1 MVINMVDVIKFKE
14 PERCDYLYIDENN
27 KVHILLP
34 IVGGDEIGLD
44 NTCQTAVEL
53 ITFFYGSAHSGV
65 TKYSAEHQLS
75 EYKRQ
80 LEEDIKAINS
90 QKKISPHA
98 YDDLLKEKIE
108 RLQQIE
114 KYIELI
120 QVLKKQYDEKNDI
133 RQLRTGGIPQLPSGV
148 KEIIKSSEN
157 AFAVRLSP
165 YDNDKFTRF
174 DDPLFNVKRNI
185 SKYDTPSRQ
194 APIPI
199 YEGLGY
205 RLRSTLFPED
215 KTPTPINKKSLRDK
229 VKSTVLSHYKDEDR
243 IDGENKDEKLNELIT
258 NLQNE
263 LVKELVKSDPQY
275 SKLSLS
281 KDPRGKEINYDYLV
295 NSLMLVDNDS
305 EIGDWIDTIL
315 DATVDSTVWVAQ
327 ASSPFYDGA
336 KEISSDRDADK
347 ISIRVQY
354 LLAEAN
360 IYCKTNKLS
369 DANFGEF
376 FDKEPHA
383 TEIAKRVK
391 EGFTQGAEIEPIIYD
406 YINSNHAELG
416 LKSPLTGEQ
425 QQEITEKFTRHYNTI
440 KESPHFDEFFV
451 ADPDKKGNIFS
462 HQGRISCHFLDFFTR
477 QTKGKHPLGDLAS
490 HQEALQEGTS
500 NRLHHKNEVVA
511 QGYEKLDQFK
521 KEVVKLLAENKPKEL
536 LDYLVATSPTGVPN
550 YSMLSKETQNYIAY
564 NRNWPAIQKELEK
577 ATSIPESQKQDLS
590 RLLSRDNLQHDNLSA
605 ITWSKYSSKPL
616 LDVELNKIAEGL
628 ELTAK
633 IYNEKRGREWW
644 FKGSRNEARKTQC
657 EELQRVSKEINT
669 LLQSES
675 LTKSQV
681 LEKVLNSI
689 ETLDKIDRDISA
701 ESNWFQSTLQ
711 KEVRLF
717 RDQLK
722 DICQLDKYAFK
733 STKLDEIISLEMEE
747 QFQKIQDPAVQQI
760 VRDLPSHCHNDEA
773 IEFFK
778 TLNPEE
784 AAKVASYLSL
794 EYREINKSTDKKTL
808 LEQDI
813 PRLFKEVNTQ
823 LLSKLKEEKAIDEQV
838 HEKLSQLADKIAPEH
853 FTRNNIIKWSTNPE
867 KLEESNL
874 NELIKSVQSPTTKQ
888 TSKQFREAMGEITG
902 RNEPPTDTLGHT
914 I

>member
-1 MVINMVDVIKFKE
+1 MVDVIKFKE

-98 YDDLLKEKIE
+98 YDDLLKEKTE

-120 QVLKKQYDEKNDI
+120 QVLKKQYDEQNDI

-215 KTPTPINKKSLRDK
+215 KTPTPINKKSSK
-229 VKSTVLSHYKDEDR
+229 EKIVETVLAQVDADYMKDGDKEQ
-243 IDGENKDEKLNELIT
+243 KLEELKKLI
-258 NLQNE
+258 QQE
-263 LVKELVKSDPQY
+263 LVKIDSN
-275 SKLSLS
+275 LSVNMS
-281 KDPRGKEINYDYLV
+281 RDGKEVNLSYLDIV
-295 NSLMLVDNDS
+295 MALDDDS
-305 EIGDWIDTIL
+305 TIKDWIEGIIEVSIDP
-315 DATVDSTVWVAQ
+315 TVWEAQ

-336 KEISSDRDADK
+336 KEIKSDHEADR

-391 EGFTQGAEIEPIIYD
+391 EGFAQGAEIEPIIYD

-416 LKSPLTGEQ
+416 LKSPLTGKQ

-633 IYNEKRGREWW
+633 IYNAKRGREWW

-823 LLSKLKEEKAIDEQV
+823 LLSKLKEEKAIDEQF

-874 NELIKSVQSPTTKQ
+874 SEPIKSVQPPTTKQ
-888 TSKQFREAMGEITG
+888 TSIQFREAMGEITG
-902 RNEPPTDTLGHT
+902 RNEPPTDTLYTGV
-914 I
+914 IKK

>member
-1 MVINMVDVIKFKE
+1 MVDVIKFKE

-98 YDDLLKEKIE
+98 YDDLLKEKTE

-120 QVLKKQYDEKNDI
+120 QVLKKQYDEQNDI

-215 KTPTPINKKSLRDK
+215 KTPTPINKKSSK
-229 VKSTVLSHYKDEDR
+229 EKIVETVLAQVDADYMKDGDKEQ
-243 IDGENKDEKLNELIT
+243 KLEELKKLI
-258 NLQNE
+258 QQE
-263 LVKELVKSDPQY
+263 LVKIDSN
-275 SKLSLS
+275 LSVNMS
-281 KDPRGKEINYDYLV
+281 RDGKEVNLSYLDIV
-295 NSLMLVDNDS
+295 MALDDDS
-305 EIGDWIDTIL
+305 TIKDWIEGIIEVSIDP
-315 DATVDSTVWVAQ
+315 TVWEAQ

-336 KEISSDRDADK
+336 KEIKSDHEADR

-391 EGFTQGAEIEPIIYD
+391 EGFAQGAEIEPIIYD

-416 LKSPLTGEQ
+416 LKSPLTGKQ

-577 ATSIPESQKQDLS
+577 ATSIPESQKQDLL

-669 LLQSES
+669 LMQSES

-701 ESNWFQSTLQ
+701 ESNWFKVLC
-711 KEVRLF
+711 KR
-717 RDQLK
+717 
-722 DICQLDKYAFK
+722 K
-733 STKLDEIISLEMEE
+733 SGY
-747 QFQKIQDPAVQQI
+747 F
-760 VRDLPSHCHNDEA
+760 
-773 IEFFK
+773 
-778 TLNPEE
+778 
-784 AAKVASYLSL
+784 
-794 EYREINKSTDKKTL
+794 EIN
-808 LEQDI
+808 
-813 PRLFKEVNTQ
+813 
-823 LLSKLKEEKAIDEQV
+823 
-838 HEKLSQLADKIAPEH
+838 
-853 FTRNNIIKWSTNPE
+853 
-867 KLEESNL
+867 
-874 NELIKSVQSPTTKQ
+874 
-888 TSKQFREAMGEITG
+888 
-902 RNEPPTDTLGHT
+902 
-914 I
+914 

>member
-98 YDDLLKEKIE
+98 YDDLLKEKKE

-120 QVLKKQYDEKNDI
+120 QVLKKQYDEQNDI
-133 RQLRTGGIPQLPSGV
+133 KQLRTAGIPQLPSGV

-174 DDPLFNVKRNI
+174 DNPLFNVKRNI

-199 YEGLGY
+199 HEGLGY

-215 KTPTPINKKSLRDK
+215 KTPTPINKKSSK
-229 VKSTVLSHYKDEDR
+229 EKIVETVLAQVDADYMKDGDKEQ
-243 IDGENKDEKLNELIT
+243 KLNELKKLI
-258 NLQNE
+258 QQE
-263 LVKELVKSDPQY
+263 LVKIDSN
-275 SKLSLS
+275 LSVNMS
-281 KDPRGKEINYDYLV
+281 RDGKEVNLSYLDIV
-295 NSLMLVDNDS
+295 MALDDDS
-305 EIGDWIDTIL
+305 TIKDWIEGIIEVSIDP
-315 DATVDSTVWVAQ
+315 TVWEAQ

-336 KEISSDRDADK
+336 KEIKSDYEADRM
-347 ISIRVQY
+347 SIRIQY

-383 TEIAKRVK
+383 TEIAKRIR

-416 LKSPLTGEQ
+416 LKSPLSGEQ

-462 HQGRISCHFLDFFTR
+462 HQGRMSCHFLDFFTR
-477 QTKGKHPLGDLAS
+477 QTKGKHPLGDLAG
-490 HQEALQEGTS
+490 HQEALQEETS

-521 KEVVKLLAENKPKEL
+521 KEIVKLLAENKPKEL

-577 ATSIPESQKQDLS
+577 TTSIPESQKQDLS

-747 QFQKIQDPAVQQI
+747 QFQKIQDPTVQQI

-778 TLNPEE
+778 TLSPEE

-813 PRLFKEVNTQ
+813 PKLFKEVNTL

-838 HEKLSQLADKIAPEH
+838 HEKLSQLADKIPPEH
-853 FTRNNIIKWSTNPE
+853 FTRNNIKKWSATPE

-874 NELIKSVQSPTTKQ
+874 NELIKAVQGPSSQ
-888 TSKQFREAMGEITG
+888 TAKQFREAMGEITG
-902 RNEPPTDTLGHT
+902 RNEPPRDTHGHT

>member
-98 YDDLLKEKIE
+98 YDDLLKEKKE

-120 QVLKKQYDEKNDI
+120 QVLKKQYDEQNDI
-133 RQLRTGGIPQLPSGV
+133 RQLRTSGIPQLPSGV

-215 KTPTPINKKSLRDK
+215 KTPTPINKKSSK
-229 VKSTVLSHYKDEDR
+229 EKIIETVLAQVDADYMKDGDKEQ
-243 IDGENKDEKLNELIT
+243 KLEELKKLI
-258 NLQNE
+258 QQE
-263 LVKELVKSDPQY
+263 LVKIDSN
-275 SKLSLS
+275 LSVNMS
-281 KDPRGKEINYDYLV
+281 RDGKEINLSYLDIV
-295 NSLMLVDNDS
+295 MA
-305 EIGDWIDTIL
+305 L
-315 DATVDSTVWVAQ
+315 DDDSTIKEWIEGIIEVSIDPTVWEAQ

-336 KEISSDRDADK
+336 KEIKSDYEADRM
-347 ISIRVQY
+347 SIRIQY

-391 EGFTQGAEIEPIIYD
+391 EGFAQGAEIEPIIYD

-425 QQEITEKFTRHYNTI
+425 QQEITEKFTRHYSTI

-477 QTKGKHPLGDLAS
+477 QTKGKHPLGDLAG
-490 HQEALQEGTS
+490 HQEALQEETS

-577 ATSIPESQKQDLS
+577 STSMPESQKQDLA

-701 ESNWFQSTLQ
+701 ESNWYQSTLQ

-813 PRLFKEVNTQ
+813 PKLFKEVNTQ

-838 HEKLSQLADKIAPEH
+838 HEKLSQLADKIPPEH
-853 FTRNNIIKWSTNPE
+853 FTRNNIKKWSASPE

-874 NELIKSVQSPTTKQ
+874 NALIKSVQGPTTQ
-888 TSKQFREAMGEITG
+888 TAKQFREAMSEITG
-902 RNEPPTDTLGHT
+902 RNEPPKDTLGHT
-914 I
+914 M

>member
-1 MVINMVDVIKFKE
+1 MVDVIKFKE

-98 YDDLLKEKIE
+98 YDDLLKEKKE

-215 KTPTPINKKSLRDK
+215 KTPTPINKKSSK
-229 VKSTVLSHYKDEDR
+229 EKIVETVLAQVDADYMKDGDKEQ
-243 IDGENKDEKLNELIT
+243 KLEELKKLI
-258 NLQNE
+258 QQE
-263 LVKELVKSDPQY
+263 LVKIDSN
-275 SKLSLS
+275 LSVNMS
-281 KDPRGKEINYDYLV
+281 RDGKEVNLSYLDIV
-295 NSLMLVDNDS
+295 MALDDDS
-305 EIGDWIDTIL
+305 TIKDWIEGIIEVSIDP
-315 DATVDSTVWVAQ
+315 TVWEAQ

-336 KEISSDRDADK
+336 KEIKSDHEADRM
-347 ISIRVQY
+347 SIRVQY

-644 FKGSRNEARKTQC
+644 FKGSRNDARKTQC

-838 HEKLSQLADKIAPEH
+838 HEKLSQLADKIPPEH
-853 FTRNNIIKWSTNPE
+853 FTRNNIIKWSAIPE

-874 NELIKSVQSPTTKQ
+874 NELLKSVESPTTKQ

>member
-98 YDDLLKEKIE
+98 YDDLLNEKIE

-205 RLRSTLFPED
+205 RLRSTLFPGD
-215 KTPTPINKKSLRDK
+215 KTPTPINKKSSK
-229 VKSTVLSHYKDEDR
+229 EKIVETVLAQVDADYMKDGDKEQ
-243 IDGENKDEKLNELIT
+243 KLEELKKLI
-258 NLQNE
+258 QQE
-263 LVKELVKSDPQY
+263 LVKIDSN
-275 SKLSLS
+275 LSVNMS
-281 KDPRGKEINYDYLV
+281 RDGKEVNLSYLDIV
-295 NSLMLVDNDS
+295 MALDDDS
-305 EIGDWIDTIL
+305 TIKDWIEGIIEVSIDP
-315 DATVDSTVWVAQ
+315 SVWEAQ

-336 KEISSDRDADK
+336 KEIKSDHEADR

>member
-215 KTPTPINKKSLRDK
+215 KTPTPINKKSSK
-229 VKSTVLSHYKDEDR
+229 EKIVETVLAQVDADYMKDGDKEQ
-243 IDGENKDEKLNELIT
+243 KLEELKKLI
-258 NLQNE
+258 QQE
-263 LVKELVKSDPQY
+263 LVKIDSN
-275 SKLSLS
+275 LSVNMS
-281 KDPRGKEINYDYLV
+281 RDGKEVNLSYLDIV
-295 NSLMLVDNDS
+295 MALDDDS
-305 EIGDWIDTIL
+305 TIKDWIEGIIEVSIDP
-315 DATVDSTVWVAQ
+315 TVWEAQ

-336 KEISSDRDADK
+336 KEIKSDHEADR

-416 LKSPLTGEQ
+416 LKSPLTSEQ

-633 IYNEKRGREWW
+633 IYNAKRGREWW
-644 FKGSRNEARKTQC
+644 FKGSRNEARKAQC

-747 QFQKIQDPAVQQI
+747 QFQKIQDPVVQQI

-808 LEQDI
+808 LEEDI
-813 PRLFKEVNTQ
+813 PKLFKEVNTQ

-838 HEKLSQLADKIAPEH
+838 HEKLSQLADKIPPEH
-853 FTRNNIIKWSTNPE
+853 FTRNNIKRWSATPE

-874 NELIKSVQSPTTKQ
+874 NELIKSVQAPTTQ
-888 TSKQFREAMGEITG
+888 TAKQFREAMGEITG
-902 RNEPPTDTLGHT
+902 RNEPPRDTHGHT

>member
-1 MVINMVDVIKFKE
+1 MVDVIKFKE

-98 YDDLLKEKIE
+98 YDDLLKEKTE

-120 QVLKKQYDEKNDI
+120 QVLKKQYDEQNDI

-215 KTPTPINKKSLRDK
+215 KTPTPINKKSSK
-229 VKSTVLSHYKDEDR
+229 EKIVETVLAQVDADYMKDGDKEQ
-243 IDGENKDEKLNELIT
+243 KLEELKKLI
-258 NLQNE
+258 QQE
-263 LVKELVKSDPQY
+263 LVKIDSN
-275 SKLSLS
+275 LSVNMS
-281 KDPRGKEINYDYLV
+281 RDGKEVNLSYLDIV
-295 NSLMLVDNDS
+295 MALDDDS
-305 EIGDWIDTIL
+305 TIKDWIEGIIEVSIDP
-315 DATVDSTVWVAQ
+315 TVWEAQ

-336 KEISSDRDADK
+336 KEIKSDHEADR

-391 EGFTQGAEIEPIIYD
+391 EGFAQGAEIEPIIYD

-416 LKSPLTGEQ
+416 LKSPLTGKQ

-521 KEVVKLLAENKPKEL
+521 KEVVKLLAEDKPKEL
-536 LDYLVATSPTGVPN
+536 LDYLLTNSPTGVPN

-564 NRNWPAIQKELEK
+564 NRNWPAIQKELEQ
-577 ATSIPESQKQDLS
+577 TTNIPENQKQDLL
-590 RLLSRDNLQHDNLSA
+590 RLLSRDNLSHDNLSA

-633 IYNEKRGREWW
+633 IYNEKRGSEWW
-644 FKGSRNEARKTQC
+644 FKGSRNQARNTQC
-657 EELQRVSKEINT
+657 EELQRVAKEINA
-669 LLQSES
+669 LLQNET

-701 ESNWFQSTLQ
+701 ESNWFKSTLQ

-747 QFQKIQDPAVQQI
+747 QFQKIEDPVVQKI
-760 VRDLPSHCHNDEA
+760 VRDLPAHCHNDEA

-813 PRLFKEVNTQ
+813 PKLFKEVNAL

-838 HEKLSQLADKIAPEH
+838 HEKLSQLADKIPPEH
-853 FTRNNIIKWSTNPE
+853 FTRNNIIKWSATPE

-874 NELIKSVQSPTTKQ
+874 NELIKSVESPTTKQ

-902 RNEPPTDTLGHT
+902 RNEPPKDTLGHT

>member
-215 KTPTPINKKSLRDK
+215 KTPTPINKKSSK
-229 VKSTVLSHYKDEDR
+229 EKIVETVLAQVDADYMKDGDKEQ
-243 IDGENKDEKLNELIT
+243 KLEELKKLI
-258 NLQNE
+258 QQE
-263 LVKELVKSDPQY
+263 LVKIDSN
-275 SKLSLS
+275 LSVNMS
-281 KDPRGKEINYDYLV
+281 RDGKEVNLSYLDIV
-295 NSLMLVDNDS
+295 MALDDDS
-305 EIGDWIDTIL
+305 TIKDWIEGIIEVSIDP
-315 DATVDSTVWVAQ
+315 TVWEAQ

-336 KEISSDRDADK
+336 KEIKSDHEADR

-416 LKSPLTGEQ
+416 LKSPLTSEQ

-633 IYNEKRGREWW
+633 IYNAKRGREWW
-644 FKGSRNEARKTQC
+644 FKGSRNEARKAQC

-747 QFQKIQDPAVQQI
+747 QFQKIQDPVVQQI

-838 HEKLSQLADKIAPEH
+838 HEKLSQLADKIPPEH
-853 FTRNNIIKWSTNPE
+853 FTRNNIKRWSATPE

-874 NELIKSVQSPTTKQ
+874 NEPIKSVQSPTTKQ
-888 TSKQFREAMGEITG
+888 TSIQFREAMGEITG

>member
-174 DDPLFNVKRNI
+174 DNPLFNVKRNI

-215 KTPTPINKKSLRDK
+215 KTPTPINKKSSK
-229 VKSTVLSHYKDEDR
+229 EKIVETVLAQVDADYMKDGDKEQ
-243 IDGENKDEKLNELIT
+243 KLEELKKLI
-258 NLQNE
+258 QQE
-263 LVKELVKSDPQY
+263 LVKIDSN
-275 SKLSLS
+275 LSVNMS
-281 KDPRGKEINYDYLV
+281 RDGKEVNLSYLDIV
-295 NSLMLVDNDS
+295 MALDDDS
-305 EIGDWIDTIL
+305 TIKDWIEGIIEVSIDP
-315 DATVDSTVWVAQ
+315 SVWEAQ

-336 KEISSDRDADK
+336 KEIKSDHEADR

-490 HQEALQEGTS
+490 HQEALHEGTS

-577 ATSIPESQKQDLS
+577 ATSIPEGQKQDLS

-644 FKGSRNEARKTQC
+644 FKGSRNDARKTQC

-838 HEKLSQLADKIAPEH
+838 HEKLSQLADKIPPEH
-853 FTRNNIIKWSTNPE
+853 FTRNNIIKWSATPE

>member
-53 ITFFYGSAHSGV
+53 ITFFYGSAHSGE

-98 YDDLLKEKIE
+98 YDDLLKEKKE

-120 QVLKKQYDEKNDI
+120 QVLKKQYDEQNDI
-133 RQLRTGGIPQLPSGV
+133 GQLRTAGIPQLPSGV

-174 DDPLFNVKRNI
+174 DNPLFNVKRNI

-199 YEGLGY
+199 HEGLGY

-215 KTPTPINKKSLRDK
+215 KTPTPINKKSTQEK
-229 VKSTVLSHYKDEDR
+229 IIETVLAQVDADYMKDGDKEQKL
-243 IDGENKDEKLNELIT
+243 GELKKLI
-258 NLQNE
+258 QQE
-263 LVKELVKSDPQY
+263 LVKIDSNLSVDMSRDGKEVNLNYLELV
-275 SKLSLS
+275 
-281 KDPRGKEINYDYLV
+281 
-295 NSLMLVDNDS
+295 MAVDD
-305 EIGDWIDTIL
+305 
-315 DATVDSTVWVAQ
+315 DSTMKEWIEGIIEASVDPTVWEAQ

-336 KEISSDRDADK
+336 KEIKSDRDADRM
-347 ISIRVQY
+347 SIKVQY

-383 TEIAKRVK
+383 TEIAKRVR
-391 EGFTQGAEIEPIIYD
+391 EGFTRGEEIEPIIYD

-416 LKSPLTGEQ
+416 LKSPLISEQ
-425 QQEITEKFTRHYNTI
+425 QQEITEKFARHYNTI

-462 HQGRISCHFLDFFTR
+462 HQGRMSCHFLDFFTR
-477 QTKGKHPLGDLAS
+477 QTKGKHPLGDLAG
-490 HQEALQEGTS
+490 HQEALQEETS

-521 KEVVKLLAENKPKEL
+521 KEIVKLLAENKPKEL

-577 ATSIPESQKQDLS
+577 TTSIPVSQKQDLL

-605 ITWSKYSSKPL
+605 ITWSRYSSKPL

-711 KEVRLF
+711 KEVRSF

-747 QFQKIQDPAVQQI
+747 QFQKIQDPTVQQI

-778 TLNPEE
+778 TLSPEE

-813 PRLFKEVNTQ
+813 PKLFKEVNTL

-838 HEKLSQLADKIAPEH
+838 HEKLSQLADKIPPEH
-853 FTRNNIIKWSTNPE
+853 FTRNNIKKWSATPE

-874 NELIKSVQSPTTKQ
+874 NELIKSVQGPTTQ
-888 TSKQFREAMGEITG
+888 TAKQFREAMSEITG
-902 RNEPPTDTLGHT
+902 RNEPPRDTHGHT

>member
-98 YDDLLKEKIE
+98 YDDLLKEKKE

-120 QVLKKQYDEKNDI
+120 QVLKKQYDEQNDI
-133 RQLRTGGIPQLPSGV
+133 KQLRTAGIPQLPSGV

-174 DDPLFNVKRNI
+174 DNPLFNVKRNI

-199 YEGLGY
+199 HEGLGY

-215 KTPTPINKKSLRDK
+215 KTPTPINKKSSK
-229 VKSTVLSHYKDEDR
+229 EKIVETVLAQVDADYMKDGDKEQ
-243 IDGENKDEKLNELIT
+243 KLNELKKLI
-258 NLQNE
+258 QQE
-263 LVKELVKSDPQY
+263 LVKIDSN
-275 SKLSLS
+275 LSVNMS
-281 KDPRGKEINYDYLV
+281 RDGKEVNLSYLDIV
-295 NSLMLVDNDS
+295 MALDDDS
-305 EIGDWIDTIL
+305 TIKDWIEGIIEVSIDP
-315 DATVDSTVWVAQ
+315 TVWEAQ

-336 KEISSDRDADK
+336 KEIKSDYEADRM
-347 ISIRVQY
+347 SIRIQY

-383 TEIAKRVK
+383 TEIAKRIR

-416 LKSPLTGEQ
+416 LKSPLSGEQ

-477 QTKGKHPLGDLAS
+477 QTKGKHPLGDLAG
-490 HQEALQEGTS
+490 HQEALQEETS

-521 KEVVKLLAENKPKEL
+521 KEIVKLLAENKPKEL

-778 TLNPEE
+778 TLSPEE

-813 PRLFKEVNTQ
+813 PKLFKEVNTL

-838 HEKLSQLADKIAPEH
+838 HEKLSQLADKIPPEH
-853 FTRNNIIKWSTNPE
+853 FTRNNIKKWSATPE

-874 NELIKSVQSPTTKQ
+874 NELIKAVQGPSSQ
-888 TSKQFREAMGEITG
+888 TAKQFREAMGEITG
-902 RNEPPTDTLGHT
+902 RNEPPRDTHGHT

>member
-120 QVLKKQYDEKNDI
+120 QVLKKQYDGKNDI

-215 KTPTPINKKSLRDK
+215 KTPTPINKKSSK
-229 VKSTVLSHYKDEDR
+229 EKIVETVLAQVDADYMKDGDKEQ
-243 IDGENKDEKLNELIT
+243 KLEELKKLI
-258 NLQNE
+258 QQE
-263 LVKELVKSDPQY
+263 LVKIDSN
-275 SKLSLS
+275 LSVNMS
-281 KDPRGKEINYDYLV
+281 RDGKEVNLSYLDIV
-295 NSLMLVDNDS
+295 MALDDDS
-305 EIGDWIDTIL
+305 TIKDWIEGIIEVSIDP
-315 DATVDSTVWVAQ
+315 TVWEAQ

-336 KEISSDRDADK
+336 KEIKSDHEADR

-416 LKSPLTGEQ
+416 LKSPLTSEQ

-823 LLSKLKEEKAIDEQV
+823 LLSKLKEEKAIDEQF

-874 NELIKSVQSPTTKQ
+874 SEPIKSVQPPTTKQ
-888 TSKQFREAMGEITG
+888 TSIQFREAIGEITG
-902 RNEPPTDTLGHT
+902 RNEPPTDTLYTGV
-914 I
+914 IKK

>member
-1 MVINMVDVIKFKE
+1 MVDVIKFKE

-98 YDDLLKEKIE
+98 YDDLLNEKIE

-215 KTPTPINKKSLRDK
+215 KTPTPINKKSSK
-229 VKSTVLSHYKDEDR
+229 EKIVETVLAQVDADYMKDGDKEQ
-243 IDGENKDEKLNELIT
+243 KLEELKKLI
-258 NLQNE
+258 QQE
-263 LVKELVKSDPQY
+263 LVKIDSN
-275 SKLSLS
+275 LSVNMS
-281 KDPRGKEINYDYLV
+281 RDGKEVNLSYLDIV
-295 NSLMLVDNDS
+295 MALDDDS
-305 EIGDWIDTIL
+305 TIKDWIEGIIEVSIDP
-315 DATVDSTVWVAQ
+315 SVWEAQ

-336 KEISSDRDADK
+336 KEIKSDHEADR

>member
-1 MVINMVDVIKFKE
+1 MVDVIKFKE

-120 QVLKKQYDEKNDI
+120 QVLKKLYDEKNDI

-215 KTPTPINKKSLRDK
+215 KTPTPINKKSSK
-229 VKSTVLSHYKDEDR
+229 EKIVETVLAQVDADYMKDGDKEQ
-243 IDGENKDEKLNELIT
+243 KLEELKKLI
-258 NLQNE
+258 QQE
-263 LVKELVKSDPQY
+263 LVKIDSN
-275 SKLSLS
+275 LSVNMS
-281 KDPRGKEINYDYLV
+281 RDGKEVNLSYLDIV
-295 NSLMLVDNDS
+295 MALDDDS
-305 EIGDWIDTIL
+305 TIKDWIEGIIEVSIDP
-315 DATVDSTVWVAQ
+315 SVWEAQ

-336 KEISSDRDADK
+336 KEIKSDHEADR

-490 HQEALQEGTS
+490 HQEALHEGTS

-644 FKGSRNEARKTQC
+644 FKGSRNDARKTQC

-823 LLSKLKEEKAIDEQV
+823 LLSKLKEEKAVDEQV
-838 HEKLSQLADKIAPEH
+838 HEKLSQLADKIPPEH
-853 FTRNNIIKWSTNPE
+853 FTRNNIIKWSATPE

>member
-1 MVINMVDVIKFKE
+1 MVDVIKFKE

-215 KTPTPINKKSLRDK
+215 KTPTPINKKSSK
-229 VKSTVLSHYKDEDR
+229 EKIIETVLAQVDADYMKDGDKEQ
-243 IDGENKDEKLNELIT
+243 KLEELKKLI
-258 NLQNE
+258 QQE
-263 LVKELVKSDPQY
+263 LVKIDSN
-275 SKLSLS
+275 LSVNMSRDGQAVDL
-281 KDPRGKEINYDYLV
+281 NYLDVVMAL
-295 NSLMLVDNDS
+295 DDDS
-305 EIGDWIDTIL
+305 TIKDWIGGII
-315 DATVDSTVWVAQ
+315 DASIDPTVWEAQ

-336 KEISSDRDADK
+336 KEIKSDYEADRM
-347 ISIRVQY
+347 SIRIQY

-391 EGFTQGAEIEPIIYD
+391 EGFTQGTEIEPIIYD

-490 HQEALQEGTS
+490 HQEALQEGSS

-577 ATSIPESQKQDLS
+577 TTSIPENQKQDLL
-590 RLLSRDNLQHDNLSA
+590 RLLSRDNLKSDNLSA

-616 LDVELNKIAEGL
+616 LDVELNKIAQGL

-747 QFQKIQDPAVQQI
+747 QFQKIQDPTVQQI

-784 AAKVASYLSL
+784 AAKVSSYLSL

-813 PRLFKEVNTQ
+813 PRLFKEVNTL
-823 LLSKLKEEKAIDEQV
+823 LLSKLKEEKTIDEQV
-838 HEKLSQLADKIAPEH
+838 HEKLSQLADKIPPEH
-853 FTRNNIIKWSTNPE
+853 FTRNNIKKWSANPE

-874 NELIKSVQSPTTKQ
+874 NDLIKSVQDPSPQ
-888 TSKQFREAMGEITG
+888 ASKQFREAMSEITG
-902 RNEPPTDTLGHT
+902 RNEPPRNTFGNTM
-914 I
+914 

>member
-1 MVINMVDVIKFKE
+1 M
-14 PERCDYLYIDENN
+14 
-27 KVHILLP
+27 
-34 IVGGDEIGLD
+34 
-44 NTCQTAVEL
+44 
-53 ITFFYGSAHSGV
+53 
-65 TKYSAEHQLS
+65 
-75 EYKRQ
+75 
-80 LEEDIKAINS
+80 
-90 QKKISPHA
+90 
-98 YDDLLKEKIE
+98 
-108 RLQQIE
+108 
-114 KYIELI
+114 
-120 QVLKKQYDEKNDI
+120 

-215 KTPTPINKKSLRDK
+215 KTPTPINKKSSK
-229 VKSTVLSHYKDEDR
+229 EKIVETVLAQVDADYMKDGDKEQ
-243 IDGENKDEKLNELIT
+243 KLEELKKLI
-258 NLQNE
+258 QQE
-263 LVKELVKSDPQY
+263 LVKIDSN
-275 SKLSLS
+275 LSVNMS
-281 KDPRGKEINYDYLV
+281 RDGKEVNLSYLDIV
-295 NSLMLVDNDS
+295 MALDDDS
-305 EIGDWIDTIL
+305 TIKDWIEGIIEVSIDP
-315 DATVDSTVWVAQ
+315 TVWEAQ

-336 KEISSDRDADK
+336 KEIKSDHEADR

-391 EGFTQGAEIEPIIYD
+391 EGFAQGAEIEPIIYD

-416 LKSPLTGEQ
+416 LKSPLTGKQ

-577 ATSIPESQKQDLS
+577 ATSIPESQKQDLL

-669 LLQSES
+669 LMQSES

-838 HEKLSQLADKIAPEH
+838 HEKLSQLADKIPPEH

-874 NELIKSVQSPTTKQ
+874 NEPIKSVQSPTTKQ

-902 RNEPPTDTLGHT
+902 RNEPPTDTLYTGV
-914 I
+914 IKK

>member
-215 KTPTPINKKSLRDK
+215 KTPTPINKKSSK
-229 VKSTVLSHYKDEDR
+229 EKIVETVLAQVDADYMKDGDKEQ
-243 IDGENKDEKLNELIT
+243 KLEELKKLI
-258 NLQNE
+258 QQE
-263 LVKELVKSDPQY
+263 LVKIDSN
-275 SKLSLS
+275 LSVNMS
-281 KDPRGKEINYDYLV
+281 RDGKEVNLSYLDIV
-295 NSLMLVDNDS
+295 MALDDDS
-305 EIGDWIDTIL
+305 TIKDWIEGIIEVSIDP
-315 DATVDSTVWVAQ
+315 TVWEAQ

-336 KEISSDRDADK
+336 KEIKSDHEADR

-416 LKSPLTGEQ
+416 LKSPLTSEQ

-823 LLSKLKEEKAIDEQV
+823 LLSKLKEEKAIDEQF

-874 NELIKSVQSPTTKQ
+874 SEPIKSVQPPTTKQ
-888 TSKQFREAMGEITG
+888 TSIQFREAMGEITG
-902 RNEPPTDTLGHT
+902 RNEPPTDTLYTGV
-914 I
+914 IKK

>member
-1 MVINMVDVIKFKE
+1 MVDVIKFKE

-98 YDDLLKEKIE
+98 YDDLLNEKIE

-205 RLRSTLFPED
+205 RLRSTLFPGD
-215 KTPTPINKKSLRDK
+215 KTPTPINKKSSK
-229 VKSTVLSHYKDEDR
+229 EKIVETVLAQVDADYMKDGDKEQ
-243 IDGENKDEKLNELIT
+243 KLEELKKLI
-258 NLQNE
+258 QQE
-263 LVKELVKSDPQY
+263 LVKIDSN
-275 SKLSLS
+275 LSVNMS
-281 KDPRGKEINYDYLV
+281 RDGKEVNLSYLDIV
-295 NSLMLVDNDS
+295 MALDDDS
-305 EIGDWIDTIL
+305 TIKDWIEGIIEVSIDP
-315 DATVDSTVWVAQ
+315 SVWEAQ

-336 KEISSDRDADK
+336 KEIKSDHEADR

-853 FTRNNIIKWSTNPE
+853 FTRNNIIK
-867 KLEESNL
+867 
-874 NELIKSVQSPTTKQ
+874 
-888 TSKQFREAMGEITG
+888 
-902 RNEPPTDTLGHT
+902 
-914 I
+914 

>member
-1 MVINMVDVIKFKE
+1 MVDVIKFKE

-98 YDDLLKEKIE
+98 YDDLLKEKKE

-120 QVLKKQYDEKNDI
+120 QVLKKQYDEQNDI
-133 RQLRTGGIPQLPSGV
+133 RQLRTSGIPQLPSGV

-174 DDPLFNVKRNI
+174 DDPLFSIKRNV

-215 KTPTPINKKSLRDK
+215 KTPTPINKKSSK
-229 VKSTVLSHYKDEDR
+229 EKIVETVLAQVDADYMKDGD
-243 IDGENKDEKLNELIT
+243 KEKKLEELKKLI
-258 NLQNE
+258 QQE
-263 LVKELVKSDPQY
+263 LVKIDSN
-275 SKLSLS
+275 LSVS
-281 KDPRGKEINYDYLV
+281 MSRDGKEVNLSYLDMV
-295 NSLMLVDNDS
+295 MALDDDS
-305 EIGDWIDTIL
+305 TIKEWIEGIIEG
-315 DATVDSTVWVAQ
+315 TVDPTVWEAQ
-327 ASSPFYDGA
+327 SSSPFYDGA
-336 KEISSDRDADK
+336 KEIKADHEADRM
-347 ISIRVQY
+347 SIRVQY

-360 IYCKTNKLS
+360 IYCKANKLS

-391 EGFTQGAEIEPIIYD
+391 EGFTQGADIEPIIYN

-416 LKSPLTGEQ
+416 LKSPLTVGQ

-440 KESPHFDEFFV
+440 KDSPHFDEFFV

-477 QTKGKHPLGDLAS
+477 QTKGKHPLGDLAG
-490 HQEALQEGTS
+490 HQEALQEETS

-521 KEVVKLLAENKPKEL
+521 KKIVTLLAENKPKEL
-536 LDYLVATSPTGVPN
+536 LDYLVTTSPTDVPN

-577 ATSIPESQKQDLS
+577 TTDIPKSQKQDLL

-633 IYNEKRGREWW
+633 IYNEKRGSEWW
-644 FKGSRNEARKTQC
+644 FKGSRNKARNTQC
-657 EELQRVSKEINT
+657 EELQRVAKEINT

-711 KEVRLF
+711 KEVQLF
-717 RDQLK
+717 RNQLK
-722 DICQLDKYAFK
+722 DICQLDNYAFK

-747 QFQKIQDPAVQQI
+747 QFQKIQDPTVQQI

-813 PRLFKEVNTQ
+813 PKLFKEVNTQ
-823 LLSKLKEEKAIDEQV
+823 LLSKLKEENAIDEQV
-838 HEKLSQLADKIAPEH
+838 HEKLSQLADKIPPEH
-853 FTRNNIIKWSTNPE
+853 FTRNNIKKWSASPE

-874 NELIKSVQSPTTKQ
+874 NELIKSVQGPTTQ

-902 RNEPPTDTLGHT
+902 RNEPPSRDIGHT

>member
-120 QVLKKQYDEKNDI
+120 QVLKKQYDGKNDI

-215 KTPTPINKKSLRDK
+215 KTPTPINKKSSK
-229 VKSTVLSHYKDEDR
+229 EKIVETVLAQVDADYMKDGDKEQ
-243 IDGENKDEKLNELIT
+243 KLEELKKLI
-258 NLQNE
+258 QQE
-263 LVKELVKSDPQY
+263 LVKIDSN
-275 SKLSLS
+275 LSVNMS
-281 KDPRGKEINYDYLV
+281 RDGKEVNLSYLDIV
-295 NSLMLVDNDS
+295 MALDDDS
-305 EIGDWIDTIL
+305 TIKDWIEGIIEVSIDP
-315 DATVDSTVWVAQ
+315 TVWEAQ

-336 KEISSDRDADK
+336 KEIKSDHEADR

-416 LKSPLTGEQ
+416 LKSPLTSEQ

-633 IYNEKRGREWW
+633 IYNAKRGREWW

-823 LLSKLKEEKAIDEQV
+823 LLSKLKEEKAIDEQF

-874 NELIKSVQSPTTKQ
+874 SEPIKSVQPPTTKQ
-888 TSKQFREAMGEITG
+888 TSIQFREAMGEITG
-902 RNEPPTDTLGHT
+902 RNEPPKDTLYTGV
-914 I
+914 IKK

>member
-98 YDDLLKEKIE
+98 YDDLLNEKIE

-205 RLRSTLFPED
+205 RLRSTLFPGD
-215 KTPTPINKKSLRDK
+215 KTPTPINKKSSK
-229 VKSTVLSHYKDEDR
+229 EKIVETVLAQVDADYMKDGDKEQ
-243 IDGENKDEKLNELIT
+243 KLEELKKLI
-258 NLQNE
+258 QQE
-263 LVKELVKSDPQY
+263 LVKIDSN
-275 SKLSLS
+275 LSVNMS
-281 KDPRGKEINYDYLV
+281 RDGKEVNLSYLDIV
-295 NSLMLVDNDS
+295 MALDDDS
-305 EIGDWIDTIL
+305 TIKDWIEGIIEVSIDP
-315 DATVDSTVWVAQ
+315 SVWEAQ

-336 KEISSDRDADK
+336 KEIKSDHEADR

-853 FTRNNIIKWSTNPE
+853 FTRNNIIK
-867 KLEESNL
+867 
-874 NELIKSVQSPTTKQ
+874 
-888 TSKQFREAMGEITG
+888 
-902 RNEPPTDTLGHT
+902 
-914 I
+914 

>member
-1 MVINMVDVIKFKE
+1 MVDVIKFKE

-215 KTPTPINKKSLRDK
+215 KTPTPINKKSSK
-229 VKSTVLSHYKDEDR
+229 EKIVETVLAQVDADYMKDGDKEQ
-243 IDGENKDEKLNELIT
+243 KLEELKKLI
-258 NLQNE
+258 QQE
-263 LVKELVKSDPQY
+263 LVKIDSN
-275 SKLSLS
+275 LSVNMS
-281 KDPRGKEINYDYLV
+281 RDGKEVNLSYLDIV
-295 NSLMLVDNDS
+295 MALDDDS
-305 EIGDWIDTIL
+305 TIKDWIEGIIEVSIDP
-315 DATVDSTVWVAQ
+315 TVWEAQ

-336 KEISSDRDADK
+336 KEIKSDHEADR

-416 LKSPLTGEQ
+416 LKSPLTSEQ

-633 IYNEKRGREWW
+633 IYNEKRGCEWW

-823 LLSKLKEEKAIDEQV
+823 LLSKLKEEKAIDEQF

-874 NELIKSVQSPTTKQ
+874 SEPIKSVQPPTTKQ
-888 TSKQFREAMGEITG
+888 TSIQFREAMGEITG
-902 RNEPPTDTLGHT
+902 RNEPPTDTLYTGV
-914 I
+914 IKK

>member
-1 MVINMVDVIKFKE
+1 MVDVIKFKE

-98 YDDLLKEKIE
+98 YDDLLNEKIE

-205 RLRSTLFPED
+205 RLRSTLFPGD
-215 KTPTPINKKSLRDK
+215 KTPTPINKKSSK
-229 VKSTVLSHYKDEDR
+229 EKIVETVLAQVDADYMKDGDKEQ
-243 IDGENKDEKLNELIT
+243 KLEELKKLI
-258 NLQNE
+258 QQE
-263 LVKELVKSDPQY
+263 LVKIDSN
-275 SKLSLS
+275 LSVNMS
-281 KDPRGKEINYDYLV
+281 RDGKEVNLSYLDIV
-295 NSLMLVDNDS
+295 MALDDDS
-305 EIGDWIDTIL
+305 TIKDWIEGIIEVSIDP
-315 DATVDSTVWVAQ
+315 SVWEAQ

-336 KEISSDRDADK
+336 KEIKSDHEADR

-823 LLSKLKEEKAIDEQV
+823 LLSKLKEEKAIDEQQV

>member
-1 MVINMVDVIKFKE
+1 MVDVIKFKE

-98 YDDLLKEKIE
+98 YDDLLKEKTE

-120 QVLKKQYDEKNDI
+120 QVLKKQYDEQNDI

-215 KTPTPINKKSLRDK
+215 KTPTPINKKSSK
-229 VKSTVLSHYKDEDR
+229 EKIVETVLAQVDADYMKDGDKEQ
-243 IDGENKDEKLNELIT
+243 KLEELKKLI
-258 NLQNE
+258 QQE
-263 LVKELVKSDPQY
+263 LVKIDSN
-275 SKLSLS
+275 LSVNMS
-281 KDPRGKEINYDYLV
+281 RDGKEVNLSYLDIV
-295 NSLMLVDNDS
+295 MALDDDS
-305 EIGDWIDTIL
+305 TIKDWIEGIIEVSIDP
-315 DATVDSTVWVAQ
+315 TVWEAQ

-336 KEISSDRDADK
+336 KEIKSDHEADR

-391 EGFTQGAEIEPIIYD
+391 EGFAQGAEIEPIIYD

-416 LKSPLTGEQ
+416 LKSPLTGKQ

-577 ATSIPESQKQDLS
+577 ATSIPESQKQDLL

-669 LLQSES
+669 LMQSES

-838 HEKLSQLADKIAPEH
+838 HEKLSQLADKIPPEH
-853 FTRNNIIKWSTNPE
+853 FTRNNIIK
-867 KLEESNL
+867 
-874 NELIKSVQSPTTKQ
+874 
-888 TSKQFREAMGEITG
+888 
-902 RNEPPTDTLGHT
+902 
-914 I
+914 

>member
-1 MVINMVDVIKFKE
+1 MVDVIKFKE

-174 DDPLFNVKRNI
+174 DNPLFNVKRNI

-215 KTPTPINKKSLRDK
+215 KTPTPINKKSSK
-229 VKSTVLSHYKDEDR
+229 EKIVETVLAQVDADYMKDGDKEQ
-243 IDGENKDEKLNELIT
+243 KLEELKKLI
-258 NLQNE
+258 QQE
-263 LVKELVKSDPQY
+263 LVKIDSN
-275 SKLSLS
+275 LSVNMS
-281 KDPRGKEINYDYLV
+281 RDGKEANLSYLDIV
-295 NSLMLVDNDS
+295 MALDDDS
-305 EIGDWIDTIL
+305 TIKDWIEGIIEVSIDP
-315 DATVDSTVWVAQ
+315 SVWEAQ

-336 KEISSDRDADK
+336 KEIKSDHEADR

-490 HQEALQEGTS
+490 HQEALHEGTS

-577 ATSIPESQKQDLS
+577 ATSIPEGQKQDLS

-644 FKGSRNEARKTQC
+644 FKGSRNDARKTQC

-838 HEKLSQLADKIAPEH
+838 HEKLSQLADKIPPEH
-853 FTRNNIIKWSTNPE
+853 FTRNNIIKWSATPE

>member
-174 DDPLFNVKRNI
+174 DNPLFNVKRNI

-215 KTPTPINKKSLRDK
+215 KTPTPINKKSSK
-229 VKSTVLSHYKDEDR
+229 EKIVETVLAQVDADYMKDGDKEQ
-243 IDGENKDEKLNELIT
+243 KLEELKKLI
-258 NLQNE
+258 QQE
-263 LVKELVKSDPQY
+263 LVKIDSN
-275 SKLSLS
+275 LSVNMS
-281 KDPRGKEINYDYLV
+281 RDGKEVNLSYLDIV
-295 NSLMLVDNDS
+295 MALDDDS
-305 EIGDWIDTIL
+305 TIKDWIEGIIEVSIDP
-315 DATVDSTVWVAQ
+315 TVWEAQ

-336 KEISSDRDADK
+336 KEIKSDHEADR

-391 EGFTQGAEIEPIIYD
+391 EGFTQGGEIEPIIYD

-416 LKSPLTGEQ
+416 LKSPLTSEQ

-823 LLSKLKEEKAIDEQV
+823 LLSKLKEEKAIDEQF

-874 NELIKSVQSPTTKQ
+874 SEPIKSVQSPTTKQ
-888 TSKQFREAMGEITG
+888 TSIQFREAMGEITG
-902 RNEPPTDTLGHT
+902 RNEPPTDTLYTGV
-914 I
+914 IKK

>member
-98 YDDLLKEKIE
+98 YDDLLKEKTE

-120 QVLKKQYDEKNDI
+120 QVLKKQYDEQNDI

-215 KTPTPINKKSLRDK
+215 KTPTPINKKSSK
-229 VKSTVLSHYKDEDR
+229 EKIVETVLAQVDADYMKDGDKEQ
-243 IDGENKDEKLNELIT
+243 KLEELKKLI
-258 NLQNE
+258 QQE
-263 LVKELVKSDPQY
+263 LVKIDSN
-275 SKLSLS
+275 LSVNMS
-281 KDPRGKEINYDYLV
+281 RDGKEVNLSYLDIV
-295 NSLMLVDNDS
+295 MALDDDS
-305 EIGDWIDTIL
+305 TIKDWIEGIIEVSIDP
-315 DATVDSTVWVAQ
+315 TVWEAQ

-336 KEISSDRDADK
+336 KEIKSDHEADR

-391 EGFTQGAEIEPIIYD
+391 EGFAQGAEIEPIIYD

-416 LKSPLTGEQ
+416 LKSPLTGKQ

-633 IYNEKRGREWW
+633 IYNAKRGREWW

-823 LLSKLKEEKAIDEQV
+823 LLSKLKEEKAIDEQF

-874 NELIKSVQSPTTKQ
+874 SEPIKSVQPPTTKQ
-888 TSKQFREAMGEITG
+888 TSIQFREAMGEITG
-902 RNEPPTDTLGHT
+902 RNEPPTDTLYTGV
-914 I
+914 IKK

>member
-1 MVINMVDVIKFKE
+1 MVDVIKFKE

-98 YDDLLKEKIE
+98 YDDLLNEKIE

-174 DDPLFNVKRNI
+174 DDPLFNIKRNI

-215 KTPTPINKKSLRDK
+215 KTPTPINKKSSK
-229 VKSTVLSHYKDEDR
+229 EKIVETVLAQVDADYMKDGDKEQ
-243 IDGENKDEKLNELIT
+243 KLEELKKLI
-258 NLQNE
+258 QQE
-263 LVKELVKSDPQY
+263 LVKIDSN
-275 SKLSLS
+275 LSVNMS
-281 KDPRGKEINYDYLV
+281 RDGKEVNLSYLDIV
-295 NSLMLVDNDS
+295 MALDDDS
-305 EIGDWIDTIL
+305 TIKDWIEGIIEVSIDP
-315 DATVDSTVWVAQ
+315 SVWEAQ

-336 KEISSDRDADK
+336 KEIKSDHEADRM
-347 ISIRVQY
+347 SIRVQY

-477 QTKGKHPLGDLAS
+477 QTKGKHPLGDLVS

-644 FKGSRNEARKTQC
+644 FKGSRNDARKTQC

-823 LLSKLKEEKAIDEQV
+823 LLSKLKEEKAVDEQV
-838 HEKLSQLADKIAPEH
+838 HEKLSQLADKIPPEH
-853 FTRNNIIKWSTNPE
+853 FTRNNIIKWSATPE

>member
-215 KTPTPINKKSLRDK
+215 KTPTPINKKSSK
-229 VKSTVLSHYKDEDR
+229 EKIVETVLAQVDADYMKDGDKEQ
-243 IDGENKDEKLNELIT
+243 KLEELKKLI
-258 NLQNE
+258 QQE
-263 LVKELVKSDPQY
+263 LVKIDSN
-275 SKLSLS
+275 LSVNMS
-281 KDPRGKEINYDYLV
+281 RDGKEVNLSYLDIV
-295 NSLMLVDNDS
+295 MALDDDS
-305 EIGDWIDTIL
+305 TIKDWIEGIIEVSIDP
-315 DATVDSTVWVAQ
+315 TVWEAQ

-336 KEISSDRDADK
+336 KEIKSDHEADR

-416 LKSPLTGEQ
+416 LKSPLTSEQ

-823 LLSKLKEEKAIDEQV
+823 LLSKLKEEKAIDEQF

-874 NELIKSVQSPTTKQ
+874 SEPIKSVQPPTTKQ
-888 TSKQFREAMGEITG
+888 TSIQFREAMGEITG
-902 RNEPPTDTLGHT
+902 RNEPPKDTLYTGV
-914 I
+914 IKK

>member
-98 YDDLLKEKIE
+98 YDDLLKEKKE

-215 KTPTPINKKSLRDK
+215 KTPTPINKKSSK
-229 VKSTVLSHYKDEDR
+229 EKIVETVLAQVDADYMKDGDKEQ
-243 IDGENKDEKLNELIT
+243 KLEELKKLI
-258 NLQNE
+258 QQE
-263 LVKELVKSDPQY
+263 LVKIDSN
-275 SKLSLS
+275 LSVNMS
-281 KDPRGKEINYDYLV
+281 RDGKEVNLSYLDIV
-295 NSLMLVDNDS
+295 MALDDDS
-305 EIGDWIDTIL
+305 TIKDWIEGIIEVSIDP
-315 DATVDSTVWVAQ
+315 TVWEAQ

-336 KEISSDRDADK
+336 KEIKSDHEADRM
-347 ISIRVQY
+347 SIRVQY

-644 FKGSRNEARKTQC
+644 FKGSRNDARKTQC

-838 HEKLSQLADKIAPEH
+838 HEKLSQLADKIPPEH
-853 FTRNNIIKWSTNPE
+853 FTRNNIIKWSAIPE

-874 NELIKSVQSPTTKQ
+874 NELLKSVESPTTKQ

>member
-1 MVINMVDVIKFKE
+1 MVDVIKFKE

-98 YDDLLKEKIE
+98 YDDLLNEKIE

-205 RLRSTLFPED
+205 RLRSTLFPGD
-215 KTPTPINKKSLRDK
+215 KTPTPINKKSSK
-229 VKSTVLSHYKDEDR
+229 EKIVETVLAQVDADYMKDGDKEQ
-243 IDGENKDEKLNELIT
+243 KLEELKKLI
-258 NLQNE
+258 QQE
-263 LVKELVKSDPQY
+263 LVKIDSN
-275 SKLSLS
+275 LSVNMS
-281 KDPRGKEINYDYLV
+281 RDGKEVNLSYLDIV
-295 NSLMLVDNDS
+295 MALDDDS
-305 EIGDWIDTIL
+305 TIKDWIEGIIEVSIDP
-315 DATVDSTVWVAQ
+315 SVWEAQ

-336 KEISSDRDADK
+336 KEIKSDHEADR

>member
-215 KTPTPINKKSLRDK
+215 KTPTPINKKSSK
-229 VKSTVLSHYKDEDR
+229 EKIVETVLAQVDADYMKDGDKEQ
-243 IDGENKDEKLNELIT
+243 KLEELKKLI
-258 NLQNE
+258 QQE
-263 LVKELVKSDPQY
+263 LVKIDSN
-275 SKLSLS
+275 LSVNMS
-281 KDPRGKEINYDYLV
+281 RDGKEVNLSYLDIV
-295 NSLMLVDNDS
+295 MALDDDS
-305 EIGDWIDTIL
+305 TIKDWIEGIIEVSIDP
-315 DATVDSTVWVAQ
+315 SVWEAQ

-336 KEISSDRDADK
+336 KEIKSDHEADR

-490 HQEALQEGTS
+490 HQEALHEGTS

-644 FKGSRNEARKTQC
+644 FKGSRNDARKTQC

-823 LLSKLKEEKAIDEQV
+823 LLSKLKEEKAVDEQV
-838 HEKLSQLADKIAPEH
+838 HEKLSQLADKIPPEH
-853 FTRNNIIKWSTNPE
+853 FTRNNIIKWSATPE